1 MTFHLS
7 QQECGLGHKYI
18 YGWDSPFFYIYY
30 FLPGS
35 YLNIPYYLMTKYNI
49 YKCVGI
55 EKENGRE
62 ANSAIYEVIWGYK
75 QVLFSKLLNRK
86 ELSINSV

>member
-1 MTFHLS
+1 M
-7 QQECGLGHKYI
+7 
-18 YGWDSPFFYIYY
+18 
-30 FLPGS
+30 
-35 YLNIPYYLMTKYNI
+35 

-55 EKENGRE
+55 ERENGRE
-62 ANSAIYEVIWGYK
+62 ANSAIYEVICGYK